1 MKNDTD
7 KRIRVYLES
16 LGENANYERLFRAL
30 SLILSEEDL
39 MKYLSSNQNNTLSSS
54 LDERNEKSKVLVEKG
69 CQFLDFVLSF
79 KEDIK
84 SMKRVAIYARVSTEK
99 QEKEKTIDSQIEELR
114 KFCEKNGFLIV
125 KEYVDDGWILVCA
138 KMLLTLLK
146 LLEL

>member
-1 MKNDTD
+1 
-7 KRIRVYLES
+7 
-16 LGENANYERLFRAL
+16 
-30 SLILSEEDL
+30 
-39 MKYLSSNQNNTLSSS
+39 
-54 LDERNEKSKVLVEKG
+54 
-69 CQFLDFVLSF
+69 VLSF

-99 QEKEKTIDSQIEELR
+99 QEKTIDSQIGELR
-114 KFCEKNGFLIV
+114 KFCEKNNFLIV